1 MIVVVNSGTANVG
14 SVVNMLKKVGATGI
28 ISHDPDV
35 IRKAERLILP
45 GVGSF
50 DAGVAS
56 WRELGL
62 WECLNEVALKR
73 GIPCLG
79 VCLGMQ
85 MMCRGSEEGVERGLG
100 WFEADVVR
108 LPRSTE
114 EGVLRVPHMG
124 WNRLRPERAHPVLAE
139 LPADAR
145 FYFVHSYCVQ
155 ADRQDDVVATCHY
168 GIDFACAI
176 GRGNIMAVQFHPE
189 KSHRFGMT
197 LMSNFVA
204 WNPA

>member
-14 SVVNMLKKVGATGI
+14 SIVNMLKKVGATGTI
-28 ISHDPDV
+28 TEDPEV
-35 IRKAERLILP
+35 VRRAERLILP

-50 DAGVAS
+50 DAGVNA
-56 WRELGL
+56 WRKLGM
-62 WECLNEVALKR
+62 WDCLEEVVLQR

-85 MMCRGSEEGVERGLG
+85 MMCRGSEEGEQKGLG

-108 LPRSTE
+108 LPRNTA

-124 WNRLRPERAHPVLAE
+124 WNRIVPRQMHPVLE
-139 LPADAR
+139 GLTTDAR

-155 ADRQDDVVATCHY
+155 ADRAEDVVASCHY

-176 GRGNIMAVQFHPE
+176 GKNNVVAVQFHPE
-189 KSHRFGMT
+189 KSHRFGMN
-197 LMSNFVA
+197 LMANFVR
-204 WNPA
+204 WQP